1 TCHHASTSN
10 LSTSWSLRDLTIND
24 GKSHLEGG
32 FMLRCFQHLSFP
44 YVATQLCSWRNNWY
58 TSGMSIPVLSYEGQ
72 LLSNFQRPRRIGT
85 ELSHDVLNPAR
96 VPL

>member
-1 TCHHASTSN
+1 MSPCVYLEPIYLIVSEGSY
-10 LSTSWSLRDLTIND
+10 SND

-58 TSGMSIPVLSYEGQ
+58 TSGMSIPVLSY
-72 LLSNFQRPRRIGT
+72 
-85 ELSHDVLNPAR
+85 
-96 VPL
+96 